1 MCVGGYI
8 GKLNCQKGGLC
19 QLSTYRLFFS
29 FLFFFWP
36 GFVILGLDPVNMSP
50 LPDGLMLGS
59 VIR

>member
-1 MCVGGYI
+1 MCRRI
-8 GKLNCQKGGLC
+8 HREAE
-19 QLSTYRLFFS
+19 LSKRWTVPVINLSPLFF